1 MAGNSRE
8 KDADDKECAEQHG
21 GLRSE
26 MKERAAGWHDN
37 SPHTMIRRD
46 GPVDFRTWDRK
57 CVTKTGGEYRGDAR
71 KMENGKCK
79 IGPRRDFRDEIRG
92 GVRICV

>member
-21 GLRSE
+21 GFRGE
-26 MKERAAGWHDN
+26 MNERVAGWHDN

-46 GPVDFRTWDRK
+46 APVDFRTWDRK
-57 CVTKTGGEYRGDAR
+57 CVAKTGREYRGTPV
-71 KMENGKCK
+71 KWK
-79 IGPRRDFRDEIRG
+79 IEIGLRRDFRDEIRRR
-92 GVRICV
+92 VRICA